1 MPDLYEDYLYNRND
15 GGALSTEL
23 RTVLKEI
30 MTRYRA
36 KGYEFSE
43 ISHVVIRETVSLESE
58 ERLQEAVNRRRKERN
73 GGI

>member
-1 MPDLYEDYLYNRND
+1 MKIIY
-15 GGALSTEL
+15 TIV
-23 RTVLKEI
+23 T
-30 MTRYRA
+30 TRYRA